1 MFKNYSRIAE
11 VYEQKEVTENWF
23 TKSTFVRKYKNY
35 KGHLKAQTLGSGI
48 ELSAFGKIYKFTT
61 DIVADINEGDRL
73 LIDGVYYDVKAIS
86 DFDGTLFSTKQ
97 ILLNKN
103 LW

>member
-1 MFKNYSRIAE
+1 M
-11 VYEQKEVTENWF
+11 
-23 TKSTFVRKYKNY
+23 
-35 KGHLKAQTLGSGI
+35 
-48 ELSAFGKIYKFTT
+48 
-61 DIVADINEGDRL
+61 ADINEGDRL

-103 LW
+103 L